1 MSGRDMEFS
10 ELTCENHSAGLDS
23 LAFLVCN
30 LSAAFP
36 VTTSARAENESK
48 HGHASEESG
57 QGRTVGTQSLG
68 LDAHKASSSKSEAL
82 SSDP

>member
-1 MSGRDMEFS
+1 MEFS
-10 ELTCENHSAGLDS
+10 EITCKNHSASLDS

-36 VTTSARAENESK
+36 VTASARVEKESK

-57 QGRTVGTQSLG
+57 QGRTLGTQPLG
-68 LDAHKASSSKSEAL
+68 LEAHKAWSSKSAAL